1 MRKIKILWL
10 LFSFLL
16 CWWFLN
22 AEYSQE
28 LQDAYKWAYNNSITT
43 MASIDKANMM
53 WNITREEMAKMISN
67 YVINILWKVPDTSKS
82 CYFIDSNINP
92 DLVQFVTK
100 SCQLWLMWQ
109 WVTSFRPKDFVTRAE
124 FGVVLSRALWWD
136 KNEGWNTFYENHL
149 KALKGEWIMNNISS
163 PMDKEIRWYVMLM
176 LMRSPTEF
184 VEKEDNT
191 ENNLLSNDENMKVE
205 LIKFTVNGHELILD
219 LEDNASTRALIE
231 KLKQWDI
238 VVNAHEYWWFEKVWD
253 LWFSLPREDKQITTQ
268 IWDLVLY
275 QWNQISLFY
284 NSNSRSYT
292 KLWKVNNISKSDL
305 WDWNVTLVFS
315 LIN

>member
-1 MRKIKILWL
+1 
-10 LFSFLL
+10 
-16 CWWFLN
+16 
-22 AEYSQE
+22 
-28 LQDAYKWAYNNSITT
+28 
-43 MASIDKANMM
+43 
-53 WNITREEMAKMISN
+53 
-67 YVINILWKVPDTSKS
+67 
-82 CYFIDSNINP
+82 
-92 DLVQFVTK
+92 
-100 SCQLWLMWQ
+100 MWQ